1 MPGPSTS
8 LGMNGGGLVSLNSF
22 GLLAVSLLCGCASRP
37 GVPSTPTVVVTAIEL
52 DFPTRDGGDLVFS
65 LRLPHDAP
73 RTVAE
78 VSWEL
83 FLDGARFAAGIDGD
97 VPPID
102 GLFRVK
108 SALAA
113 RHLAWREGDGW
124 LDVVLEGEV
133 DLGDGGERLRFRDRR
148 EVMVH
153 GRPQLNVPRD

>member
-1 MPGPSTS
+1 MRT
-8 LGMNGGGLVSLNSF
+8 V
-22 GLLAVSLLCGCASRP
+22 LLWGLLCGCASRP
-37 GVPSTPTVVVTAIEL
+37 GMPSTPTVVVTAVEL
-52 DFPTRDGGDLVFS
+52 DFPTHDRGDLAFS
-65 LRLPHDAP
+65 LRLPTSGP
-73 RTVAE
+73 SKVAE

-97 VPPID
+97 VPPTD

-108 SALAA
+108 SALAS

-153 GRPQLNVPRD
+153 GRPQLNIPRD